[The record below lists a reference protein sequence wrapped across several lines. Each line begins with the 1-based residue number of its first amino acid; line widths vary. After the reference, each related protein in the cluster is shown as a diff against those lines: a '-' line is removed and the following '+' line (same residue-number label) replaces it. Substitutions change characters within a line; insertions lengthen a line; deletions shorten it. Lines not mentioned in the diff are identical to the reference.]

1 MKTRVQE
8 VTKNALS
15 LHFGVLTRLRVLPA
29 LPVPRQSS
37 LPIKVVV
44 PEFQA
49 EQVKARI
56 EAEKERA
63 RREQKL
69 RMQQRRAERRA
80 TFSVD

>member
-8 VTKNALS
+8 VMKNTLS
-15 LHFGVLTRLRVLPA
+15 LHFGALTQLGVLPA

-37 LPIKVVV
+37 LPIKVVA

-56 EAEKERA
+56 EAEKERT
-63 RREQKL
+63 RREQRL
-69 RMQQRRAERRA
+69 RTQQRRVE
-80 TFSVD
+80 